1 MPLGIGSAVWLAN
14 VLPFPY
20 FLWHLLFGPRR
31 NQILAFAPNQTYG
44 AVAFQNCTTA
54 VKTNALQN
62 AKLDPDFDPTNDFNA
77 QRFADYMGRIETQFN
92 CAGWCQTKY
101 INGINGQTMMMSKY
115 LFTNINRGPPGDRGC
130 YYRVVNWII
139 PYLIAWGAVTLVMV
153 GFQVIC
159 CLNLDYCFCDD
170 FSYDACEKT

>member
-20 FLWHLLFGPRR
+20 FLWYLLFGPRR

-101 INGINGQTMMMSKY
+101 ISGINGQTMMMSKY
-115 LFTNINRGPPGDRGC
+115 LFSNINRGPPGDRGC
-130 YYRVVNWII
+130 YYRVVNWVI
-139 PYLIAWGAVTLVMV
+139 PYLIAWEL
-153 GFQVIC
+153 
-159 CLNLDYCFCDD
+159 
-170 FSYDACEKT
+170 